1 MFEQAAKYFTVYASS
16 MVKFIGGPLSGI
28 AFGLSW
34 LETCIFTILG
44 MMTSVLIFSL
54 LGENVKKR
62 FFGRLQRKKKRL
74 FTSRNRRIVT
84 IWRKYGLTG
93 VAFLTPL
100 IFSPIIGTI
109 VATSFGESWRRIF
122 VYMFVSAVFWG
133 VAFSLL
139 IQQVGRVL
147 F

>member
-1 MFEQAAKYFTVYASS
+1 MQVASDPEKREWS
-16 MVKFIGGPLSGI
+16 QTEEIKAQMGDTLFFNDYVAILENVTRTADVAGI
-28 AFGLSW
+28 S
-34 LETCIFTILG
+34 
-44 MMTSVLIFSL
+44 

-62 FFGRLQRKKKRL
+62 FFNRLQRKKKRL

-100 IFSPIIGTI
+100 IFSPILGTI
-109 VATSFGESWRRIF
+109 VATSFGEPWRRIF

-139 IQQVGRVL
+139 IQQLGKA
-147 F
+147 FF